1 MKTKKLTSLAL
12 CACVALILSYIE
24 SLLPPLFSAV
34 QGVKMGLANIMIIFA
49 LYRYGWRAA
58 GAVSITRIVL
68 SALLFGNAWSLA
80 YSICG
85 GALSLLLMA
94 LLKKTDRFSYV
105 GVSIVGGISH
115 NAGQVLLAMIA
126 LKTREIGFYMIILS
140 FSGIVSG
147 ILVGLAAA
155 LMLKYVKK
163 V

>member
-94 LLKKTDRFSYV
+94 ILKKTDRFSYV

>member
-1 MKTKKLTSLAL
+1 MKTKKITSLAL

-94 LLKKTDRFSYV
+94 ILKKTDRFSYV

>member
-1 MKTKKLTSLAL
+1 
-12 CACVALILSYIE
+12 
-24 SLLPPLFSAV
+24 
-34 QGVKMGLANIMIIFA
+34 MGLANIMIIFA

-94 LLKKTDRFSYV
+94 ILKKTDRFSYV